1 MRCFLTNC
9 VLSISLFLTIALLP
23 QISFAQSATG
33 SLCGEVQDA
42 AGRRVPA
49 ATVTVEAR
57 GSGLSRAVKAD
68 DAASSGWTICC
79 PDPTASGARRELRRC
94 QLNSGYRIEVPA
106 GALGDFFGPGTTVGV
121 PFAAQV
127 GVRVSF

>member
-1 MRCFLTNC
+1 VPMRCFLTNC

-68 DAASSGWTICC
+68 ERGEFRMDDLLPGPYSIVVRPASFADASSTVDI
-79 PDPTASGARRELRRC
+79 ASRSRRARWAI
-94 QLNSGYRIEVPA
+94 SSVP
-106 GALGDFFGPGTTVGV
+106 GP
-121 PFAAQV
+121 PWAFPLPP
-127 GVRVSF
+127 R